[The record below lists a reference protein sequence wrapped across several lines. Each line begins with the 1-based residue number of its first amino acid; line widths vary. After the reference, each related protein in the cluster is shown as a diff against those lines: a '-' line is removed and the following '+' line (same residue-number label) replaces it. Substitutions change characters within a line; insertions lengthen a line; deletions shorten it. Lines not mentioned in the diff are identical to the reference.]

1 MKPDASTPL
10 QIARKAFLQTDYR
23 SAQHFFQIAAKQD
36 PANLEPLIK
45 LSVCASI
52 LGQPRLA
59 RTHAT
64 SGISLADQSPAM
76 LAELANQLSLVGESE
91 AAYRVIGQ
99 LRPEMSFSS
108 QSKAS
113 IAVVLHRIVKLDEA
127 LVWIAQAASE
137 VNNDAKHANIHAF
150 HGEMLR
156 FHDHKADAHAAYE
169 KAIRLDPGYAQSYWG
184 RSLVKPATQEHNHVD
199 NLRRILSRCKPN
211 SRSEALV
218 AYALFR
224 ELDDLGDHAAAWPI
238 LERAWRAKRSEKK
251 YHAEQEAALFQR
263 LSALTNKLKP
273 ADLSI
278 HENYPTPIF
287 ILGQP
292 RSGSTLLE
300 RVLAQHPDV
309 HAAGELFDFIH
320 QLHWCADL
328 PPRGFVSIEAAERIG
343 TQDLSNLGQRYLDHI
358 KWRADGKKYVIDKL
372 PPNYLLAAFIAKAI
386 PHAIILHSVRDP
398 VDTCYSQLK
407 ECFNHGYEHSYHP
420 DEMAAHYLG
429 YQVFMKQLHQ
439 DMPGRIKDCDH
450 SEMINSPESSSGRLF
465 DYCGLEFSKD
475 YLSIETDRRPIST
488 ASSSQVRARINR
500 VGVGRWQA
508 YANQLENMR
517 EKLDT

>member
-1 MKPDASTPL
+1 MKPNVSTPL
-10 QIARKAFLQTDYR
+10 QIARKAFLQADYR

-45 LSVCASI
+45 LSACASI

-76 LAELANQLSLVGESE
+76 LAELADQLSLVGESE

-99 LRPEMSFSS
+99 LQPEMSFPGH
-108 QSKAS
+108 SKAT
-113 IAVVLHRIVKLDEA
+113 IATTLHRIAKLDDA

-137 VNNDAKHANIHAF
+137 VNNDAKHAPIHAF

-156 FHDHKADAHAAYE
+156 FHARKADADAAYE

-184 RSLVKPATQEHNHVD
+184 RSMVKPATQEHNHVD
-199 NLRRILSRCKPN
+199 NLRRVLSRCKPN

-224 ELDDLGDHAAAWPI
+224 ELDELGDHAAAWPI

-263 LSALTNKLKP
+263 LAALTSKLKT
-273 ADLSI
+273 ADLSMD
-278 HENYPTPIF
+278 ENYPTPIF

-300 RVLAQHPDV
+300 RLLAQHPDV

-328 PPRGFVSIEAAERIG
+328 PARGFVSIEAAERVG

-372 PPNYLLAAFIAKAI
+372 PPNYLLAAFIAKSI

-407 ECFNHGYEHSYHP
+407 ECFDHGYEHSYHP
-420 DEMAAHYLG
+420 DEMATHYLG
-429 YQVFMKQLHQ
+429 YQAFMKQLHQ

-450 SEMINSPESSSGRLF
+450 SEMISTPEAGASKLF
-465 DYCGLEFSKD
+465 EYCGLEFSKD
-475 YLSIETDRRPIST
+475 YLSIETDSRPVST
-488 ASSSQVRARINR
+488 ASSSQVRSRINR
-500 VGVGRWQA
+500 EGVGRWQA
-508 YANQLENMR
+508 YAMQLESMR
-517 EKLDT
+517 ERLGA